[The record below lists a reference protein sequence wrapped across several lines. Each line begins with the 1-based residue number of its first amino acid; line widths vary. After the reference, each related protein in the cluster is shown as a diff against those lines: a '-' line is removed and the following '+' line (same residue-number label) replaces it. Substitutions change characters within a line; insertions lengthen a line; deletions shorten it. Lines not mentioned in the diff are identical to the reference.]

1 MKLAWLS
8 GHQLLDDG
16 FVTVAVELKDTQPTS
31 RGSQAPQAARMI
43 ELGYPRVPDPAVVWG
58 SPAVEGDWKVL
69 FNAGTTVAAGEF
81 YSFGNFAGRTVDGSF
96 FWRNPNTRSGVFAA
110 GGNLLVGNLSGTG
123 ECPTVPI
130 VDGLADPVL
139 LEQVVADPN
148 CFAFNEIFPGGFT
161 PRFGGDVNDRSLI
174 VGWRSGSV
182 DEFSYDVS
190 FSTGLSE
197 ASYRINNTVNASY
210 GPRTPF
216 NFNIGSQAQSEN
228 LVNLDFTTPID
239 VGVDSPLHMA
249 FGLQYHREEF
259 EIVAGDR
266 ASWAPG
272 GLEEQGFSV
281 GSNGFQGFST
291 EVAGIFSR
299 SSYATYADVEVDV
312 SDELLLT
319 GALRYEDFSDF
330 GGTLNGKISGRLEV
344 SPTVALRASASTGFR
359 APSIGQLSLRRVA
372 TTFSGGMLA
381 ESVTLPPT
389 HPVAV
394 LKGGRPLEPE
404 ESTNWNLGAVMSS
417 GNATYSVDW
426 FRIAVDH
433 RIALTQQSLSEA
445 DRKALL
451 DRNLQGAGGTIA
463 LVSFFVND
471 ISTETWGIDLTA
483 SSDWDWNGG
492 RLVLTAA
499 YNFTNVDVTDQGV
512 TLSDVGVEELEDALP
527 ATRVTFTV
535 GYDRTNWRG
544 TVRTNYYGEV
554 FELLFNDEGLGFRT
568 DSLVVLD
575 AAVSRPVGS
584 HTLTF
589 GIDNVFDIQPDR
601 HPFAD
606 MSGFAGSELPN
617 GHPAGYNGA
626 GYYVLLTSE
635 F

>member
-1 MKLAWLS
+1 MIGRFCSTL
-8 GHQLLDDG
+8 
-16 FVTVAVELKDTQPTS
+16 VQPWRLESSTAS
-31 RGSQAPQAARMI
+31 AI
-43 ELGYPRVPDPAVVWG
+43 
-58 SPAVEGDWKVL
+58 
-69 FNAGTTVAAGEF
+69 
-81 YSFGNFAGRTVDGSF
+81 FAGRTVDGSF

-239 VGVDSPLHMA
+239 VGMDSPLHMA

-417 GNATYSVDW
+417 GNATYSVD
-426 FRIAVDH
+426 
-433 RIALTQQSLSEA
+433 
-445 DRKALL
+445 
-451 DRNLQGAGGTIA
+451 
-463 LVSFFVND
+463 LVSD
-471 ISTETWGIDLTA
+471 C
-483 SSDWDWNGG
+483 G
-492 RLVLTAA
+492 R
-499 YNFTNVDVTDQGV
+499 
-512 TLSDVGVEELEDALP
+512 SP
-527 ATRVTFTV
+527 H
-535 GYDRTNWRG
+535 
-544 TVRTNYYGEV
+544 
-554 FELLFNDEGLGFRT
+554 RT
-568 DSLVVLD
+568 DSTV
-575 AAVSRPVGS
+575 P
-584 HTLTF
+584 
-589 GIDNVFDIQPDR
+589 I
-601 HPFAD
+601 
-606 MSGFAGSELPN
+606 
-617 GHPAGYNGA
+617 
-626 GYYVLLTSE
+626 
-635 F
+635 